1 MGDFFKVESIFMSEN
16 ETYLSVIQK
25 IEETQEEKGDAG
37 CFAELYPALR
47 SAATLLMIYRGPLG
61 ESELEKRVKAL
72 GEIASSLPDLHD
84 ETILLES
91 YAKIRE
97 LTA

>member
-1 MGDFFKVESIFMSEN
+1 MSEN
-16 ETYLSVIQK
+16 EAYLAVIQEIEK
-25 IEETQEEKGDAG
+25 IQEEKGDAG

-47 SAATLLMIYRGPLG
+47 GAASFLMIYRGSLG
-61 ESELEKRVKAL
+61 EDEFDKRVKAL

-84 ETILLES
+84 EKILLAS